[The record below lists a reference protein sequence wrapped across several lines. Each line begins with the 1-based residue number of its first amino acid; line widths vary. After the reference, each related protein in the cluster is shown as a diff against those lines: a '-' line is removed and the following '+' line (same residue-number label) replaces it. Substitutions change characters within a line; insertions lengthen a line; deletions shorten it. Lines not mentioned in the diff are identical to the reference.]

1 MTDKNKSQNWVNTL
15 AKLLPGIGAIIAGIF
30 IPLIININAQ
40 KSRRTQLYTEIVS
53 KREIADSGLRAKM
66 FETLLK
72 YLFSDT
78 TKQKTNREKL
88 TLLRLLALNFHESFD
103 LKPLFESLES
113 ELTDKEKDMVK
124 NIAKEIAGKQEA
136 MLSQIKEGRV
146 FEKILY
152 KGFEEAIMVPPD
164 GEEAYR
170 GHRLGI
176 EIIKIGENEDYVRLH
191 VWDLPDTSV
200 ENIYIG
206 DIVDVKFDLNYY
218 DMPFIDNTKLFNNT
232 RFAITFKGIFTDETE
247 IERGNAV
254 KIKVIFLP
262 ESYMSSRD
270 RPYLEEML
278 NQLRT
283 SKKGM

>member
-1 MTDKNKSQNWVNTL
+1 MADKNKSSNWVNTL

-30 IPLIININAQ
+30 IPLIINLNAQ
-40 KSRRTQLYTEIVS
+40 KSRRAQLYTEIVS
-53 KREIADSGLRAKM
+53 KREIADSELRAKM

-72 YLFSDT
+72 CFYADT
-78 TKQKTNREKL
+78 SQNKTNKEKL
-88 TLLRLLALNFHESFD
+88 TLLRLLVLNFHESFN

-113 ELTDKEKDMVK
+113 ELTDIEKDMVK
-124 NIAKEIAGKQEA
+124 DIAKEIVGKQEA

-170 GHRLGI
+170 GHRLGV
-176 EIIKIGENEDYVRLH
+176 EIIKIGENEDYIRLH

-200 ENIYIG
+200 KDMYIG
-206 DIVDVKFDLNYY
+206 DIVDVKFNLNYY

-232 RFAITFKGIFTDETE
+232 RFAITFKGILIDETD
-247 IERGNAV
+247 IEKGNAV
-254 KIKVIFLP
+254 KIKVIFFP
-262 ESYMSSRD
+262 ETYMSSRD

-278 NQLRT
+278 DQLRMK
-283 SKKGM
+283 KKGM

>member
-1 MTDKNKSQNWVNTL
+1 MEDKNKSLNWVNTL
-15 AKLLPGIGAIIAGIF
+15 AKLLPGIGAIIAGVF
-30 IPLIININAQ
+30 IPVIININAQ

-53 KREIADSGLRAKM
+53 KREIADSELRAKM

-72 YLFSDT
+72 YLFTDT
-78 TKQKTNREKL
+78 SRNKTNKEKL

-113 ELTDKEKDMVK
+113 ELTDIGKEKVR

-146 FEKILY
+146 FEEILY
-152 KGFEEAIMVPPD
+152 KGFEGAIMVPPD

-176 EIIKIGENEDYVRLH
+176 EIIKIGENKDYVRLH

-200 ENIYIG
+200 ENINIG
-206 DIVDVKFDLNYY
+206 DVVDVKFDLNYY

-232 RFAITFKGIFTDETE
+232 RFAITFKGILTDETE
-247 IERGNAV
+247 KERGNAV
-254 KIKVIFLP
+254 KIKVIFFP

-278 NQLRT
+278 EQLRNN
-283 SKKGM
+283 KKGM

>member
-1 MTDKNKSQNWVNTL
+1 MEDKNKSLNWVNTL

-40 KSRRTQLYTEIVS
+40 KSRSTQLYAEIIS
-53 KREIADSGLRAKM
+53 KREVADSELRAKM

-72 YLFSDT
+72 YFFADT
-78 TKQKTNREKL
+78 SKQKTNREKL

-113 ELTDKEKDMVK
+113 ELTDIEKTMVK
-124 NIAKEIAGKQEA
+124 DIAKEIVGKQEA

-146 FEKILY
+146 FEEILY

-191 VWDLPDTSV
+191 IWDLPDTSV
-200 ENIYIG
+200 ENINIG
-206 DIVDVKFDLNYY
+206 DIVDVKFNLNHY

-232 RFAITFKGIFTDETE
+232 RFAITFKGILTDETE
-247 IERGNAV
+247 TERGNAV
-254 KIKVIFLP
+254 KIKVIFFP
-262 ESYMSSRD
+262 ETYMSSRD

-278 NQLRT
+278 DQLRT